1 MLPVSDNPAYK
12 LHKVETQQKENIQ
25 SQLDFDKLFA
35 DSEDIVEVFMKHAK
49 DEPDTEDGYEPV
61 ECYL

>member
-12 LHKVETQQKENIQ
+12 LHKVENQQKENIE

-35 DSEDIVEVFMKHAK
+35 DNENIVEVFMKHAK
-49 DEPDTEDGYEPV
+49 DESDTEDGYEPV
-61 ECYL
+61 ESYL